1 MVLVVLFC
9 LIFMARS
16 RGTGH
21 IVSQVNLCIIVC
33 DVRLHS
39 LLIEGFNTVYH
50 NWLHPRPARAPPT
63 SYGRGSIR
71 LGRTLKQTA
80 SISFGDTSKELN
92 EGREC

>member
-50 NWLHPRPARAPPT
+50 NWLHPRPARPLLAT
-63 SYGRGSIR
+63 GE
-71 LGRTLKQTA
+71 A
-80 SISFGDTSKELN
+80 AFGWAAL
-92 EGREC
+92 